1 MLVIRV
7 FILFC
12 VFGGCFVFL
21 VIVWCYCLM
30 VVFVIGCVRIFFL
43 VLVRVILFL
52 LSFVYSL
59 ILFLLRFM
67 RRLGRIWNFG
77 VFRWWIFELLVD
89 FVVKSLS
96 FEMVLNLVIF
106 WVL

>member
-21 VIVWCYCLM
+21 VIMLCYCLM
-30 VVFVIGCVRIFFL
+30 VVFVIGCVRIFCL
-43 VLVRVILFL
+43 VLVRVNLFL
-52 LSFVYSL
+52 LSFVFSL

-67 RRLGRIWNFG
+67 RILRRIWNFG
-77 VFRWWIFELLVD
+77 VFRWWIFELLVG
-89 FVVKSLS
+89 FVVLSLS

-106 WVL
+106 